1 MYQEYTFELWFTIM
15 LYNRAIYSV
24 AYLGFWDK
32 NNGDIHPL
40 HLHRILKSII
50 ACDVIIL
57 KICFKNSSWN
67 NEIFVE
73 YQKTFRYILW
83 EYASY
88 ILMGF
93 FDVRPYFALVL
104 KLSDI
109 MMHLNVVYINLIEHS
124 VLKSVHNVHCQ
135 NTRNTFSRFF

>member
-1 MYQEYTFELWFTIM
+1 M
-15 LYNRAIYSV
+15 IY
-24 AYLGFWDK
+24 
-32 NNGDIHPL
+32 IHY
-40 HLHRILKSII
+40 INIANLKVFQHAMSSFSRF
-50 ACDVIIL
+50 V
-57 KICFKNSSWN
+57 FKNSSWN

-104 KLSDI
+104 KPSAI
-109 MMHLNVVYINLIEHS
+109 IPHLNFVYISLKERS

-135 NTRNTFSRFF
+135 NTRNTFSRFFLGSKYIHNNISIVFTFLRAFA